1 MNAPT
6 SDEKFARTGSML
18 YTQCAPLCANPDGT
32 RIVRD
37 PDGYPPNIS
46 LGFGEPRKTKNG
58 LIIFVH
64 IRAPRVSTLL
74 IE

>member
-18 YTQCAPLCANPDGT
+18 YTQAHHTAQTPTERGS
-32 RIVRD
+32 RR
-37 PDGYPPNIS
+37 GYPPNIS

-58 LIIFVH
+58 LII
-64 IRAPRVSTLL
+64 
-74 IE
+74 